1 MSSRTRNYPRRVS
14 RAAAAQQIVSAD
26 STENEEEPSKE
37 TNEDNYDVERVIGKK
52 FDEEGNLFYLLKW
65 KGWEG
70 EPTWEP
76 EEFCLCQKLID
87 DYEKIIDKK
96 REKIG
101 SRQSQTQTPQR
112 KPAQPIVK
120 KKSIEK
126 PVSTRR
132 LTRRAIYNV

>member
-1 MSSRTRNYPRRVS
+1 MGSRTKNYPRRVS
-14 RAAAAQQIVSAD
+14 RAAAAQRILSVD
-26 STENEEEPSKE
+26 STENEEEPNKE
-37 TNEDNYDVERVIGKK
+37 TTEDNYDVEKVIGKK

-76 EEFCLCQKLID
+76 EEFCLCAKLID
-87 DYEKIIDKK
+87 DYEKVIAKK
-96 REKIG
+96 REKIPN
-101 SRQSQTQTPQR
+101 QQNQTPQK
-112 KPAQPIVK
+112 KPQLIVK

-132 LTRRAIYNV
+132 HTRRAIYNV